1 MKKLINLLGFAS
13 AFITSILIICTFMT
27 TYQFYYVSQI
37 FNSYLPIQLGV
48 CITMAVLAL
57 RFLLIETGRKRLI
70 YFAFSLTI
78 SISLIFF
85 MMNLVK

>member
-27 TYQFYYVSQI
+27 TYQFYYVGQI
-37 FNSYLPIQLGV
+37 FNSYLPIQFGV
-48 CITMAVLAL
+48 CITMAVLAF
-57 RFLLIETGRKRLI
+57 RFLIIETGRKRLI

-85 MMNLVK
+85 MINLVK

>member
-1 MKKLINLLGFAS
+1 MKNLINLLGFAS